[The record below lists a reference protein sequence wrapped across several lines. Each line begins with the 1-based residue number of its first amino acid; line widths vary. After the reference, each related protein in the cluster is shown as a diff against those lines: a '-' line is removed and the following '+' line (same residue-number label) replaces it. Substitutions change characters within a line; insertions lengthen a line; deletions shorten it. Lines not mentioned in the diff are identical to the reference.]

1 MIQEL
6 VRALTNKEPHKGV
19 NPDEVVAVGA
29 ALQAG
34 VLGGEVSDLLLLDV
48 TPLSLGLETLG
59 GVMNVLIPRNTTI
72 PSKKA
77 EVYSTA
83 ADNQTAVDIHILQG
97 ERPMAR
103 DNKTLGN
110 FRLDGIPPAPR
121 GVPQV
126 EVTFDIDANG
136 ILNVV
141 AKDKATGKEQ
151 SVKITAST
159 NLSSDEVD
167 RLVREA
173 KSHEAED
180 KAQRDLAEA
189 RNTADN
195 LIYVTEKSLKELGDK
210 VPATDRGQ
218 IESVIE
224 ELKAAINENDIAKIR
239 QHTESLQQA
248 SHALTQQMYQQ
259 GATNGSTD
267 PGAAPGTGADGQKPS
282 GDEDDVVEGEYRQ
295 V

>member
-1 MIQEL
+1 
-6 VRALTNKEPHKGV
+6 
-19 NPDEVVAVGA
+19 
-29 ALQAG
+29 
-34 VLGGEVSDLLLLDV
+34 
-48 TPLSLGLETLG
+48 
-59 GVMNVLIPRNTTI
+59 
-72 PSKKA
+72 
-77 EVYSTA
+77 
-83 ADNQTAVDIHILQG
+83 
-97 ERPMAR
+97 MANA
-103 DNKTLGN
+103 NKTLGN
-110 FRLDGIPPAPR
+110 FRLDGLPPAPR

-141 AKDKATGKEQ
+141 AKDKATSKEQ

-159 NLSSDEVD
+159 NLSNDEVD

-195 LIYVTEKSLKELGDK
+195 LIYVTDKSLKELGDK

-224 ELKAAINENDIAKIR
+224 ELKTAVNDNDLEKIR

-259 GATNGSTD
+259 EANGTTD
-267 PGAAPGTGADGQKPS
+267 PGTAPGAGGPQG

>member
-1 MIQEL
+1 
-6 VRALTNKEPHKGV
+6 
-19 NPDEVVAVGA
+19 
-29 ALQAG
+29 
-34 VLGGEVSDLLLLDV
+34 
-48 TPLSLGLETLG
+48 
-59 GVMNVLIPRNTTI
+59 
-72 PSKKA
+72 
-77 EVYSTA
+77 
-83 ADNQTAVDIHILQG
+83 
-97 ERPMAR
+97 
-103 DNKTLGN
+103 
-110 FRLDGIPPAPR
+110 
-121 GVPQV
+121 
-126 EVTFDIDANG
+126 
-136 ILNVV
+136 V

-159 NLSSDEVD
+159 NLSNDEVD
-167 RLVREA
+167 KLVREA

-195 LIYVTEKSLKELGDK
+195 LIYVTEKSLKELGEK
-210 VPATDRGQ
+210 VPTTDRGQ

-224 ELKAAINENDIAKIR
+224 ELKGAMNQNDLTKIR

-259 GATNGSTD
+259 GENGSAN
-267 PGAAPGTGADGQKPS
+267 PGAAPGGPGQQPR